1 MSLLYTILLF
11 TQLLLLPTNAFDGS
25 ANTNIAVYWGQNSAG
40 TQESLATYCQSS
52 DADIFLLSFLNQ
64 FPTLGL
70 NFANACSDTFSDGLL
85 HCTQIAEDIETCQ
98 SLGKKVLLSLGGAS
112 GSYLF
117 SDDYQAET
125 FAQTLWDTFG
135 DGTGASE
142 RPFGSAVVDGFD
154 FDIENNNNV
163 GYSALAARLRTLF
176 AEGTKQYYLSAAP
189 QCPYPDA
196 SVGDLLENAD
206 IDFAFIQFYNNYC
219 GVSGQFNWDTWLN
232 YAQTISPNRDI
243 KLFLGLPG
251 SASAAGSGYISDT
264 SILEST
270 IAEITSSS
278 SFGGIALWDAS
289 QAFSNQLN
297 GEPYIQVLKDLLTD
311 ARSATPSSVTT
322 SEAPATLSSTT
333 STFQKKT
340 SQSMATTQS
349 RSKVTLSPTTG
360 GDRISTT
367 KTRNTST
374 STTKAKTSRSTTTSN
389 SFSSAVTT
397 TSLSPQTT
405 SATVIKPQKTTTSTL
420 SPTTT
425 SSAAV
430 TPQTTTTST
439 LSPTTTSSA
448 AVTPQTTT
456 TSTLSPTTTS
466 SAAVTPQT
474 TTTSTLSPTTTSSTA
489 VTPQTTTT
497 NTLSP
502 TTTSTNSDN
511 AARTMAKD
519 LNAQYSAGQL
529 NGKSTCSEGEI
540 ACSADGK
547 FAICDHSTWIYMECA
562 SGTTCYAY
570 DSGDSV
576 YTQCNFSYLES
587 NYI

>member
-1 MSLLYTILLF
+1 MSLLYIILLF
-11 TQLLLLPTNAFDGS
+11 TQFLLPPTDAFDSS

-40 TQESLATYCQSS
+40 TQESLATYCESS

-117 SDDYQAET
+117 SDDSQAET

-135 DGTGASE
+135 EGTGASE
-142 RPFGSAVVDGFD
+142 RPFDSAVVDGFD
-154 FDIENNNNV
+154 FDIENNNEV
-163 GYSALAARLRTLF
+163 GYSALATKLRTLF

-219 GVSGQFNWDTWLN
+219 SVSGQFNWDTWLT
-232 YAQTISPNRDI
+232 YAQTVSPNKNI

-264 SILEST
+264 SLLEST
-270 IAEITSSS
+270 IADIASSS

-289 QAFSNQLN
+289 QAFSNELN
-297 GEPYIQVLKDLLTD
+297 GEPYVEILKNLLT
-311 ARSATPSSVTT
+311 SASQTATTTVASSKTSAASTSSASTSQKKTT
-322 SEAPATLSSTT
+322 QSTT
-333 STFQKKT
+333 ST
-340 SQSMATTQS
+340 QSK
-349 RSKVTLSPTTG
+349 SKVTLSPTASSAIKTS
-360 GDRISTT
+360 ITQTT
-367 KTRNTST
+367 KTLTSSTKTKSSLGTTTTESTLNSVAIT
-374 STTKAKTSRSTTTSN
+374 SMKTTLSSQITSATLVTPQTTTTSIV
-389 SFSSAVTT
+389 SSASLQTAI
-397 TSLSPQTT
+397 TSTLSPATKSSSVVSLQT
-405 SATVIKPQKTTTSTL
+405 ATTSTL

-425 SSAAV
+425 S
-430 TPQTTTTST
+430 
-439 LSPTTTSSA
+439 TSSG
-448 AVTPQTTT
+448 
-456 TSTLSPTTTS
+456 STS
-466 SAAVTPQT
+466 SD
-474 TTTSTLSPTTTSSTA
+474 STA
-489 VTPQTTTT
+489 R
-497 NTLSP
+497 TL
-502 TTTSTNSDN
+502 
-511 AARTMAKD
+511 AKE
-519 LNAQYSAGQL
+519 LNAQYAAGKL
-529 NGKSTCSEGEI
+529 NGKSTCTEGEI

-547 FAICDHSTWIYMECA
+547 FAVCDHSAWVYMECA

-570 DSGDSV
+570 DFGDSV

-587 NYI
+587 NYF

>member
-1 MSLLYTILLF
+1 MSLLYIILLF
-11 TQLLLLPTNAFDGS
+11 TQFLLLPTDAFDSS

-40 TQESLATYCQSS
+40 TQESLATYCESS

-117 SDDYQAET
+117 SDDSQAET

-135 DGTGASE
+135 EGTGASE
-142 RPFGSAVVDGFD
+142 RPFDSAVVDGFD
-154 FDIENNNNV
+154 FDIENNNEV
-163 GYSALAARLRTLF
+163 GYSALATKLRTLF

-219 GVSGQFNWDTWLN
+219 SVSGQFNWDTWLT
-232 YAQTISPNRDI
+232 YAQTVSPNKNI

-264 SILEST
+264 SLLEST
-270 IAEITSSS
+270 IADIASSS

-289 QAFSNQLN
+289 QAFSNELN
-297 GEPYIQVLKDLLTD
+297 GEPYVEILKNLLT
-311 ARSATPSSVTT
+311 SASQTATTTVASSKTSAASTSSASTSQKKTT
-322 SEAPATLSSTT
+322 QSTT
-333 STFQKKT
+333 ST
-340 SQSMATTQS
+340 QSK
-349 RSKVTLSPTTG
+349 SKVTLSPTASSAIKTS
-360 GDRISTT
+360 ITQTT
-367 KTRNTST
+367 KTLTS
-374 STTKAKTSRSTTTSN
+374 STKTKSSLGTTTTESTLN
-389 SFSSAVTT
+389 SVAITSMKTTLSS
-397 TSLSPQTT
+397 QIT
-405 SATVIKPQKTTTSTL
+405 SAAL
-420 SPTTT
+420 
-425 SSAAV
+425 V
-430 TPQTTTTST
+430 TPQTTTTSIV
-439 LSPTTTSSA
+439 SSA
-448 AVTPQTTT
+448 SLQTAI
-456 TSTLSPTTTS
+456 TSTLSPATKSSSVVSLQTATTS
-466 SAAVTPQT
+466 K
-474 TTTSTLSPTTTSSTA
+474 
-489 VTPQTTTT
+489 
-497 NTLSP
+497 LSP
-502 TTTSTNSDN
+502 TTTSTSSGSTSSDST
-511 AARTMAKD
+511 ARTLAKE
-519 LNAQYSAGQL
+519 LNAQYAAGKL
-529 NGKSTCSEGEI
+529 NGKSTCTEGEI

-547 FAICDHSTWIYMECA
+547 FAVCDHSAWVYMECA

-587 NYI
+587 NYF

>member
-1 MSLLYTILLF
+1 MSLLYIILLF
-11 TQLLLLPTNAFDGS
+11 TQFLLLPTDAFDSS

-40 TQESLATYCQSS
+40 TQESLATYCESS

-117 SDDYQAET
+117 SDDSQAET

-135 DGTGASE
+135 EGTGASE
-142 RPFGSAVVDGFD
+142 RPFDSAVVDGFD
-154 FDIENNNNV
+154 FDIENNNEV
-163 GYSALAARLRTLF
+163 GYSALATKLRTLF

-219 GVSGQFNWDTWLN
+219 SVSGQFNWDTWLT
-232 YAQTISPNRDI
+232 YAQTVSPNKNI

-264 SILEST
+264 SLLEST
-270 IAEITSSS
+270 IADIASSS

-289 QAFSNQLN
+289 QAFSNELN
-297 GEPYIQVLKDLLTD
+297 GEPYVEILKNLLT
-311 ARSATPSSVTT
+311 SASQTATTTVATSKTSAASTSSASTSSASTSSASTSQKKTT
-322 SEAPATLSSTT
+322 QSTT
-333 STFQKKT
+333 ST
-340 SQSMATTQS
+340 QSK
-349 RSKVTLSPTTG
+349 SKVTLPPTASSAIKTS
-360 GDRISTT
+360 ITQTT
-367 KTRNTST
+367 KTLTSSTKTKSSLGTTTTESTLNSVAIT
-374 STTKAKTSRSTTTSN
+374 SMKTTLSSQITSAALVTPQTTTTSIV
-389 SFSSAVTT
+389 SSAPIQTAI
-397 TSLSPQTT
+397 TSTLSPATKSSSVVSLQT
-405 SATVIKPQKTTTSTL
+405 ATTSTL

-425 SSAAV
+425 S
-430 TPQTTTTST
+430 
-439 LSPTTTSSA
+439 TSSG
-448 AVTPQTTT
+448 
-456 TSTLSPTTTS
+456 STS
-466 SAAVTPQT
+466 SD
-474 TTTSTLSPTTTSSTA
+474 STA
-489 VTPQTTTT
+489 R
-497 NTLSP
+497 TL
-502 TTTSTNSDN
+502 
-511 AARTMAKD
+511 AKE
-519 LNAQYSAGQL
+519 LNAQYAAGKL
-529 NGKSTCSEGEI
+529 NGKSTCTEGEI

-547 FAICDHSTWIYMECA
+547 FAVCDHSAWVYMECA

-587 NYI
+587 NYF

>member
-1 MSLLYTILLF
+1 MSLLYIILLF
-11 TQLLLLPTNAFDGS
+11 TQFLLPPTDAFDSS

-40 TQESLATYCQSS
+40 TQESLATYCESS

-117 SDDYQAET
+117 SDDSQAET

-135 DGTGASE
+135 EGTGASE
-142 RPFGSAVVDGFD
+142 RPFDSAVVDGFD
-154 FDIENNNNV
+154 FDIENNNEV
-163 GYSALAARLRTLF
+163 GYSALATKLRTLF

-219 GVSGQFNWDTWLN
+219 SVSGQFNWDTWLT
-232 YAQTISPNRDI
+232 YAQTVSPNKNI

-264 SILEST
+264 SLLEST
-270 IAEITSSS
+270 IADIASSS

-289 QAFSNQLN
+289 QAFSNELN
-297 GEPYIQVLKDLLTD
+297 GEPYVEILKNLLT
-311 ARSATPSSVTT
+311 SANQTATTTVASSKTSAASTSSASTSQKKTT
-322 SEAPATLSSTT
+322 QSTT
-333 STFQKKT
+333 ST
-340 SQSMATTQS
+340 QSK
-349 RSKVTLSPTTG
+349 SKVTLSPTASSAIKTS
-360 GDRISTT
+360 ITQTT
-367 KTRNTST
+367 KTLTS
-374 STTKAKTSRSTTTSN
+374 STKTKSSLGTTTTESTLN
-389 SFSSAVTT
+389 SVAITSMKTTLSS
-397 TSLSPQTT
+397 QIT
-405 SATVIKPQKTTTSTL
+405 SAAL
-420 SPTTT
+420 
-425 SSAAV
+425 V
-430 TPQTTTTST
+430 TPQTTTTSIV
-439 LSPTTTSSA
+439 SSA
-448 AVTPQTTT
+448 SLQTAI
-456 TSTLSPTTTS
+456 TSTLSPATKSSSVVSLQTATTS
-466 SAAVTPQT
+466 K
-474 TTTSTLSPTTTSSTA
+474 
-489 VTPQTTTT
+489 
-497 NTLSP
+497 LSP
-502 TTTSTNSDN
+502 TTTSTSSGSTSSDST
-511 AARTMAKD
+511 ARTLAKE
-519 LNAQYSAGQL
+519 LNAQYAAGKL
-529 NGKSTCSEGEI
+529 NGKSTCTEGEI

-547 FAICDHSTWIYMECA
+547 FAVCDHSAWVYMECA

-587 NYI
+587 NYF

>member
-1 MSLLYTILLF
+1 MSLLYIILLF
-11 TQLLLLPTNAFDGS
+11 TQFLLLPTDAFDSS

-40 TQESLATYCQSS
+40 TQESLATYCESS

-117 SDDYQAET
+117 SDDSQAET

-135 DGTGASE
+135 EGTGASE
-142 RPFGSAVVDGFD
+142 RPFDSAVVDGFD
-154 FDIENNNNV
+154 FDIENNNEV
-163 GYSALAARLRTLF
+163 GYSALATKLRTLF

-219 GVSGQFNWDTWLN
+219 SVSGQFNWDTWLT
-232 YAQTISPNRDI
+232 YAQTVSPNKNI

-264 SILEST
+264 FLLEST
-270 IAEITSSS
+270 IADIASSS

-289 QAFSNQLN
+289 QAFSNELN
-297 GEPYIQVLKDLLTD
+297 GEPYVEILKNLLT
-311 ARSATPSSVTT
+311 SASQTATTTVATSKTSAASTSSASTSQKKTT
-322 SEAPATLSSTT
+322 QSTT
-333 STFQKKT
+333 ST
-340 SQSMATTQS
+340 QSK
-349 RSKVTLSPTTG
+349 SKVTLSPTASSAIKTS
-360 GDRISTT
+360 ITQTT
-367 KTRNTST
+367 KTLTS
-374 STTKAKTSRSTTTSN
+374 STKTKSSLGTTTTESTLN
-389 SFSSAVTT
+389 SVAITSMKTTLSS
-397 TSLSPQTT
+397 QIT
-405 SATVIKPQKTTTSTL
+405 SATL
-420 SPTTT
+420 
-425 SSAAV
+425 V
-430 TPQTTTTST
+430 TPQTTTTSIV
-439 LSPTTTSSA
+439 SSA
-448 AVTPQTTT
+448 PIQTAI
-456 TSTLSPTTTS
+456 TSTLSPATKS
-466 SAAVTPQT
+466 SSVVSLQT
-474 TTTSTLSPTTTSSTA
+474 ATTSTLF
-489 VTPQTTTT
+489 
-497 NTLSP
+497 P
-502 TTTSTNSDN
+502 TTTSTSSGSTSSGSTSSDST
-511 AARTMAKD
+511 ARTLAKE
-519 LNAQYSAGQL
+519 LNAQYAAGKL
-529 NGKSTCSEGEI
+529 NGKSTCTEGEI

-547 FAICDHSTWIYMECA
+547 FAVCDHSAWVYMECA

-587 NYI
+587 NYF

>member
-1 MSLLYTILLF
+1 MSLLYIILLF
-11 TQLLLLPTNAFDGS
+11 TQFLLPPTDAFDSS

-40 TQESLATYCQSS
+40 TQESLATYCESS

-117 SDDYQAET
+117 SDDSQAET

-135 DGTGASE
+135 EGTGASE
-142 RPFGSAVVDGFD
+142 RPFDSAVVDGFD
-154 FDIENNNNV
+154 FDIENNNEV
-163 GYSALAARLRTLF
+163 GYSALATKLRTLF

-219 GVSGQFNWDTWLN
+219 SVCGQFNWDTWLT
-232 YAQTISPNRDI
+232 YAQTVSPNKNI

-264 SILEST
+264 SLLEST
-270 IAEITSSS
+270 IADIASSS

-289 QAFSNQLN
+289 QAFSNELN
-297 GEPYIQVLKDLLTD
+297 GEPYVEILKNLLT
-311 ARSATPSSVTT
+311 SASQTATTTVATSKTSAASTSSASTSQKKTT
-322 SEAPATLSSTT
+322 QSTT
-333 STFQKKT
+333 ST
-340 SQSMATTQS
+340 QSK
-349 RSKVTLSPTTG
+349 SKVTLPPTASSAIKTS
-360 GDRISTT
+360 ITQTT
-367 KTRNTST
+367 KTLTSSTKTKSSLGTTTTESTLNSVAIT
-374 STTKAKTSRSTTTSN
+374 SMKTTLSSQITSAALVTPQTTTTSIV
-389 SFSSAVTT
+389 SSAPIQTAI
-397 TSLSPQTT
+397 TSTLSPATKSSSVVSLQT
-405 SATVIKPQKTTTSTL
+405 ATTSTL

-425 SSAAV
+425 S
-430 TPQTTTTST
+430 
-439 LSPTTTSSA
+439 TSSG
-448 AVTPQTTT
+448 
-456 TSTLSPTTTS
+456 STS
-466 SAAVTPQT
+466 SD
-474 TTTSTLSPTTTSSTA
+474 STA
-489 VTPQTTTT
+489 R
-497 NTLSP
+497 TL
-502 TTTSTNSDN
+502 
-511 AARTMAKD
+511 AKE
-519 LNAQYSAGQL
+519 LNAQYAAGKL
-529 NGKSTCSEGEI
+529 NGKSTCTEGEI

-547 FAICDHSTWIYMECA
+547 FAVCDHSAWVYMECA

-587 NYI
+587 NYF

>member
-1 MSLLYTILLF
+1 MSLLYAILLF
-11 TQLLLLPTNAFDGS
+11 TQFFLLPTDAFDSS

-52 DADIFLLSFLNQ
+52 NADIFLLSFLNQ

-117 SDDYQAET
+117 SDDSQAET

-135 DGTGASE
+135 EGTGASE
-142 RPFGSAVVDGFD
+142 RPFDSAVVDGFD
-154 FDIENNNNV
+154 FDIENNNEV
-163 GYSALAARLRTLF
+163 GYSALAAKLRTLF

-219 GVSGQFNWDTWLN
+219 SVSGQFNWDTWLT
-232 YAQTISPNRDI
+232 YAQTVSPNKNI

-264 SILEST
+264 SLLEST
-270 IAEITSSS
+270 IADITSSS

-297 GEPYIQVLKDLLTD
+297 GEPYVEILKNLLTS
-311 ARSATPSSVTT
+311 ANQATTTSVATSKTSATLT
-322 SEAPATLSSTT
+322 SSTFT
-333 STFQKKT
+333 SQKKT
-340 SQSMATTQS
+340 TQSTKTTQS
-349 RSKVTLSPTTG
+349 KSKVTLSPTTG
-360 GDRISTT
+360 SAD
-367 KTRNTST
+367 KT
-374 STTKAKTSRSTTTSN
+374 STTQTEKASSSSTKAKSSPATTTTKSTSN
-389 SFSSAVTT
+389 PVAITSMKTT
-397 TSLSPQTT
+397 LSPQIT
-405 SATVIKPQKTTTSTL
+405 SATSVTPQTTIISTVSPAAPQTSTTSTL
-420 SPTTT
+420 SPTTKSPT
-425 SSAAV
+425 TVSL
-430 TPQTTTTST
+430 QTTSTST
-439 LSPTTTSSA
+439 LSPTTASTSSD
-448 AVTPQTTT
+448 
-456 TSTLSPTTTS
+456 S
-466 SAAVTPQT
+466 
-474 TTTSTLSPTTTSSTA
+474 
-489 VTPQTTTT
+489 
-497 NTLSP
+497 
-502 TTTSTNSDN
+502 
-511 AARTMAKD
+511 AARTLAKE
-519 LNAQYSAGQL
+519 LNAQYAAGQL

-540 ACSADGK
+540 ACSSDGK
-547 FAICDHSTWIYMECA
+547 FAICDHNAWVYMECA

-587 NYI
+587 NYF

>member
-1 MSLLYTILLF
+1 MSLLYIILLF
-11 TQLLLLPTNAFDGS
+11 TQFLLPPTDAFDSS

-40 TQESLATYCQSS
+40 TQESLATYCESS

-117 SDDYQAET
+117 SDDSQAET

-135 DGTGASE
+135 EGTGASE
-142 RPFGSAVVDGFD
+142 RPFDSAVVDGFD
-154 FDIENNNNV
+154 FDIENNNEV
-163 GYSALAARLRTLF
+163 GYSALATKLRTLF

-219 GVSGQFNWDTWLN
+219 SVSGQFNWDTWLT
-232 YAQTISPNRDI
+232 YAQTVSPNKNI

-264 SILEST
+264 SLLEST
-270 IAEITSSS
+270 IADIASSS

-289 QAFSNQLN
+289 QAFSNELN
-297 GEPYIQVLKDLLTD
+297 GEPYVEILKNLLT
-311 ARSATPSSVTT
+311 SASQTATTTVATSKTSAASTSSASTSQKKTT
-322 SEAPATLSSTT
+322 QSTT
-333 STFQKKT
+333 ST
-340 SQSMATTQS
+340 QSK
-349 RSKVTLSPTTG
+349 SKVTLSPTASSAIKTS
-360 GDRISTT
+360 ITQTT
-367 KTRNTST
+367 KTLTSSTKTKSSLGTTTTESTLNSVAIT
-374 STTKAKTSRSTTTSN
+374 SMKTTLSSQITSATLVTPQTTTTSIV
-389 SFSSAVTT
+389 SSAPIQTAI
-397 TSLSPQTT
+397 TSTLSPATKSSSVVSLQT
-405 SATVIKPQKTTTSTL
+405 ATTSTL

-425 SSAAV
+425 S
-430 TPQTTTTST
+430 
-439 LSPTTTSSA
+439 TSSG
-448 AVTPQTTT
+448 
-456 TSTLSPTTTS
+456 STS
-466 SAAVTPQT
+466 SD
-474 TTTSTLSPTTTSSTA
+474 STA
-489 VTPQTTTT
+489 R
-497 NTLSP
+497 TL
-502 TTTSTNSDN
+502 
-511 AARTMAKD
+511 AKE
-519 LNAQYSAGQL
+519 LNAQYAAGKL
-529 NGKSTCSEGEI
+529 NGKSTCTEGEI

-547 FAICDHSTWIYMECA
+547 FAVCDHSAWVYMECA

-570 DSGDSV
+570 DFGDSV

-587 NYI
+587 NYF

>member
-1 MSLLYTILLF
+1 MSLLYIILLF
-11 TQLLLLPTNAFDGS
+11 TQFLLLPTDAFDSS

-40 TQESLATYCQSS
+40 TQESLATYCESS

-117 SDDYQAET
+117 SDDSQAET

-135 DGTGASE
+135 EGTGASE
-142 RPFGSAVVDGFD
+142 RPFDSAVVDGFD
-154 FDIENNNNV
+154 FDIENNNEV
-163 GYSALAARLRTLF
+163 GYSALATKLRTLF

-219 GVSGQFNWDTWLN
+219 SVSGQFNWDTWLT
-232 YAQTISPNRDI
+232 YAQTVSPNKNI

-264 SILEST
+264 SLLEST
-270 IAEITSSS
+270 IADIASSS

-289 QAFSNQLN
+289 QAFSNELN
-297 GEPYIQVLKDLLTD
+297 GEPYVEILKNLLT
-311 ARSATPSSVTT
+311 SASQTATTTVATSKTSAASTSSASTSSASTSSASTSQKKTT
-322 SEAPATLSSTT
+322 QSTT
-333 STFQKKT
+333 ST
-340 SQSMATTQS
+340 QSK
-349 RSKVTLSPTTG
+349 SKVTLPPTASSAIKTS
-360 GDRISTT
+360 ITQTT
-367 KTRNTST
+367 KTLTSSTKTKSSLGTTTTESTLNSVAIT
-374 STTKAKTSRSTTTSN
+374 SMKTTLSSQITSAALVTPQTTTTSIV
-389 SFSSAVTT
+389 SSAPIQTAI
-397 TSLSPQTT
+397 TSTLSPATKSSSVVSLQT
-405 SATVIKPQKTTTSTL
+405 ATTSTL

-425 SSAAV
+425 S
-430 TPQTTTTST
+430 
-439 LSPTTTSSA
+439 TSSG
-448 AVTPQTTT
+448 
-456 TSTLSPTTTS
+456 STS
-466 SAAVTPQT
+466 SD
-474 TTTSTLSPTTTSSTA
+474 STA
-489 VTPQTTTT
+489 R
-497 NTLSP
+497 TL
-502 TTTSTNSDN
+502 
-511 AARTMAKD
+511 AKE
-519 LNAQYSAGQL
+519 LNAQYAAGKL
-529 NGKSTCSEGEI
+529 NGKSTCTEGEI

-547 FAICDHSTWIYMECA
+547 FAVCNHSAWVYMECA

-587 NYI
+587 NYF

>member
-1 MSLLYTILLF
+1 MSLLYIILLF
-11 TQLLLLPTNAFDGS
+11 TQFLLPPTDAFDSS

-40 TQESLATYCQSS
+40 TQESLATYCESS

-117 SDDYQAET
+117 SDDSQAET

-135 DGTGASE
+135 EGTGASE
-142 RPFGSAVVDGFD
+142 RPFDSAVVDGFD
-154 FDIENNNNV
+154 FDIENNNEV
-163 GYSALAARLRTLF
+163 GYSALATKLRTLF

-219 GVSGQFNWDTWLN
+219 SVSGQFNWDTWLT
-232 YAQTISPNRDI
+232 YAQTVSPNKNI

-264 SILEST
+264 SLLEST
-270 IAEITSSS
+270 IADIASSS

-289 QAFSNQLN
+289 QAFSNELN
-297 GEPYIQVLKDLLTD
+297 GEPYVEILKNLLT
-311 ARSATPSSVTT
+311 SASQTATTTVAGSKTSAASTSSASTSQKKTT
-322 SEAPATLSSTT
+322 QSTT
-333 STFQKKT
+333 ST
-340 SQSMATTQS
+340 QSK
-349 RSKVTLSPTTG
+349 SKVTLSPTASSAIKTS
-360 GDRISTT
+360 ITQTT
-367 KTRNTST
+367 KTLTSSTKTKSSLGTTTTESTLNSVAIT
-374 STTKAKTSRSTTTSN
+374 SMKTTLSSQITSAALVTPQTTTTSIV
-389 SFSSAVTT
+389 SSASLQTAI
-397 TSLSPQTT
+397 TSTLSPATKSSSVVSLQT
-405 SATVIKPQKTTTSTL
+405 ATTSTL

-425 SSAAV
+425 S
-430 TPQTTTTST
+430 
-439 LSPTTTSSA
+439 TSSG
-448 AVTPQTTT
+448 
-456 TSTLSPTTTS
+456 STS
-466 SAAVTPQT
+466 SD
-474 TTTSTLSPTTTSSTA
+474 STA
-489 VTPQTTTT
+489 R
-497 NTLSP
+497 TL
-502 TTTSTNSDN
+502 
-511 AARTMAKD
+511 AKE
-519 LNAQYSAGQL
+519 LNAQYAAGKL
-529 NGKSTCSEGEI
+529 NGKSTCTEGEI

-547 FAICDHSTWIYMECA
+547 FAVCDHSAWVYMECA

-587 NYI
+587 NYF

>member
-1 MSLLYTILLF
+1 MSLLYIILLF
-11 TQLLLLPTNAFDGS
+11 TQFLLPPTDAFDSS

-40 TQESLATYCQSS
+40 TQESLATYCESS

-117 SDDYQAET
+117 SDDSQAET

-135 DGTGASE
+135 EGTGASE
-142 RPFGSAVVDGFD
+142 RPFDSAVVDGFD
-154 FDIENNNNV
+154 FDIENNNEV
-163 GYSALAARLRTLF
+163 GYSALATKLRTLF

-219 GVSGQFNWDTWLN
+219 SVSGQFNWDTWLT
-232 YAQTISPNRDI
+232 YAQTVSPNKNI

-264 SILEST
+264 SLLEST
-270 IAEITSSS
+270 IADIASSS

-289 QAFSNQLN
+289 QAFSNELN
-297 GEPYIQVLKDLLTD
+297 GEPYVEILKNLLT
-311 ARSATPSSVTT
+311 SASQTATTTVASSKTSAASTSSASTSQKKTT
-322 SEAPATLSSTT
+322 QFTT
-333 STFQKKT
+333 ST
-340 SQSMATTQS
+340 QSK
-349 RSKVTLSPTTG
+349 SKVTLSPTASSAIKTS
-360 GDRISTT
+360 ITQTT
-367 KTRNTST
+367 KTLTS
-374 STTKAKTSRSTTTSN
+374 STKTKSSLGTTTTESTLN
-389 SFSSAVTT
+389 SVAITSMKTTLSS
-397 TSLSPQTT
+397 QIT
-405 SATVIKPQKTTTSTL
+405 SAAL
-420 SPTTT
+420 
-425 SSAAV
+425 V
-430 TPQTTTTST
+430 TPQTTTTSIV
-439 LSPTTTSSA
+439 SSA
-448 AVTPQTTT
+448 SLQTAI
-456 TSTLSPTTTS
+456 TSTLSPATKSSSVVSLQTATTS
-466 SAAVTPQT
+466 K
-474 TTTSTLSPTTTSSTA
+474 
-489 VTPQTTTT
+489 
-497 NTLSP
+497 LSP
-502 TTTSTNSDN
+502 TTTSTSSGSTSSDST
-511 AARTMAKD
+511 ARTLAKE
-519 LNAQYSAGQL
+519 LNAQYAAGKL
-529 NGKSTCSEGEI
+529 NGKSTCTEGEI

-547 FAICDHSTWIYMECA
+547 FAVCDHSAWVYMECA

-587 NYI
+587 NYF

>member
-1 MSLLYTILLF
+1 MSLLYIILLF
-11 TQLLLLPTNAFDGS
+11 TQFLLLPTDAFDSS

-40 TQESLATYCQSS
+40 TQESLATYCESS

-117 SDDYQAET
+117 SDDSQAET

-135 DGTGASE
+135 EGTGASE
-142 RPFGSAVVDGFD
+142 RPFDSAVVDGFD
-154 FDIENNNNV
+154 FDIENNNEV
-163 GYSALAARLRTLF
+163 GYSALATKLRTFF

-219 GVSGQFNWDTWLN
+219 SVSGQFNWDTWLT
-232 YAQTISPNRDI
+232 YAQTVSPNKNI

-264 SILEST
+264 SLLEST
-270 IAEITSSS
+270 IADIASSS

-289 QAFSNQLN
+289 QAFSNELN
-297 GEPYIQVLKDLLTD
+297 GEPYVEILKNLLT
-311 ARSATPSSVTT
+311 SASQTATTTVATSKTSAASTSSASTSSASTSSASTSQKKTT
-322 SEAPATLSSTT
+322 QSTT
-333 STFQKKT
+333 ST
-340 SQSMATTQS
+340 QSK
-349 RSKVTLSPTTG
+349 SKVTLSPTASSAIKTS
-360 GDRISTT
+360 ITQTT
-367 KTRNTST
+367 KTLTSSTKTKSSLGTTTTESTLNSVAIT
-374 STTKAKTSRSTTTSN
+374 SMKTTLSSQITSAALVTPQTTTTSIV
-389 SFSSAVTT
+389 SSAPIQTAI
-397 TSLSPQTT
+397 TSTLSPATKSSSVVSLQT
-405 SATVIKPQKTTTSTL
+405 ATTSTL

-425 SSAAV
+425 S
-430 TPQTTTTST
+430 
-439 LSPTTTSSA
+439 TSSG
-448 AVTPQTTT
+448 
-456 TSTLSPTTTS
+456 STS
-466 SAAVTPQT
+466 SD
-474 TTTSTLSPTTTSSTA
+474 STA
-489 VTPQTTTT
+489 R
-497 NTLSP
+497 TL
-502 TTTSTNSDN
+502 
-511 AARTMAKD
+511 AKE
-519 LNAQYSAGQL
+519 LNAQYAAGKL
-529 NGKSTCSEGEI
+529 NGKSTCTEGEI

-547 FAICDHSTWIYMECA
+547 FAVCDHSAWVYMECA

-587 NYI
+587 NYF

>member
-1 MSLLYTILLF
+1 MSLLYIILLF
-11 TQLLLLPTNAFDGS
+11 TQFLLLPTDAFDSS

-40 TQESLATYCQSS
+40 TQESLATYCESS

-117 SDDYQAET
+117 SDDSQAET

-135 DGTGASE
+135 EGTGASE
-142 RPFGSAVVDGFD
+142 RPFDSAVVDGFD
-154 FDIENNNNV
+154 FDIENNNEV
-163 GYSALAARLRTLF
+163 GYSALATKLRTLF

-219 GVSGQFNWDTWLN
+219 SVSGQFNWDTWLT
-232 YAQTISPNRDI
+232 YAQTVSPNKNI

-264 SILEST
+264 SLLEST
-270 IAEITSSS
+270 IADIASSS

-289 QAFSNQLN
+289 QAFSNELN
-297 GEPYIQVLKDLLTD
+297 GEPYVEILKNLLT
-311 ARSATPSSVTT
+311 SASQTATTTVATSKTSAASTSSASTSSASTSSASTSQKKTT
-322 SEAPATLSSTT
+322 QSTT
-333 STFQKKT
+333 ST
-340 SQSMATTQS
+340 QSK
-349 RSKVTLSPTTG
+349 SKVTLSPTASSAIKTS
-360 GDRISTT
+360 ITQTT
-367 KTRNTST
+367 KTLTSSTKTKSSLGTTTTESTLNSVAIT
-374 STTKAKTSRSTTTSN
+374 SMKTTLSSQITSAALVTPQTTTTSIV
-389 SFSSAVTT
+389 SSAPIQTAI
-397 TSLSPQTT
+397 TSTLSPATKSSSVVSLQT
-405 SATVIKPQKTTTSTL
+405 ATTSTL

-425 SSAAV
+425 S
-430 TPQTTTTST
+430 
-439 LSPTTTSSA
+439 TSSG
-448 AVTPQTTT
+448 
-456 TSTLSPTTTS
+456 STS
-466 SAAVTPQT
+466 SD
-474 TTTSTLSPTTTSSTA
+474 STA
-489 VTPQTTTT
+489 R
-497 NTLSP
+497 TL
-502 TTTSTNSDN
+502 
-511 AARTMAKD
+511 AKE
-519 LNAQYSAGQL
+519 LNAQYAAGKL
-529 NGKSTCSEGEI
+529 NGKSTCTEGEI

-547 FAICDHSTWIYMECA
+547 FAVCDHSAWVYMECA

-587 NYI
+587 NYF

>member
-1 MSLLYTILLF
+1 MSLLYIILLF
-11 TQLLLLPTNAFDGS
+11 TQFLLLPTDAFDRS

-40 TQESLATYCQSS
+40 TQESLATYCESS

-117 SDDYQAET
+117 SDDSQAET

-135 DGTGASE
+135 EGTGASE
-142 RPFGSAVVDGFD
+142 RPFDSAVVDGFD
-154 FDIENNNNV
+154 FDIENNNEV
-163 GYSALAARLRTLF
+163 GYSALATKLRTLF

-219 GVSGQFNWDTWLN
+219 SVSGQFNWDTWLT
-232 YAQTISPNRDI
+232 YAQTVSPNKNI

-264 SILEST
+264 SLLEST
-270 IAEITSSS
+270 IADIASSS

-289 QAFSNQLN
+289 QAFSNELN
-297 GEPYIQVLKDLLTD
+297 GEPYVEILKNLLT
-311 ARSATPSSVTT
+311 SASQTATTTVATSKTSAASTSSASTSSASTSQKKTT
-322 SEAPATLSSTT
+322 QSTT
-333 STFQKKT
+333 ST
-340 SQSMATTQS
+340 QSK
-349 RSKVTLSPTTG
+349 SKVTLSPTASSAIKTS
-360 GDRISTT
+360 ITQTT
-367 KTRNTST
+367 KTLTSSTKTKSSLGTTTTESTLNSVAIT
-374 STTKAKTSRSTTTSN
+374 SMKTTLSSQITSAALVTPQTTTTSIV
-389 SFSSAVTT
+389 SSAPIQTAI
-397 TSLSPQTT
+397 TSTLSPATKSSSVVSLQT
-405 SATVIKPQKTTTSTL
+405 ATTSTL

-425 SSAAV
+425 S
-430 TPQTTTTST
+430 
-439 LSPTTTSSA
+439 TSSG
-448 AVTPQTTT
+448 
-456 TSTLSPTTTS
+456 STS
-466 SAAVTPQT
+466 SG
-474 TTTSTLSPTTTSSTA
+474 STSSD
-489 VTPQTTTT
+489 
-497 NTLSP
+497 
-502 TTTSTNSDN
+502 ST
-511 AARTMAKD
+511 ARTLAKE
-519 LNAQYSAGQL
+519 LNAQYAAGKL
-529 NGKSTCSEGEI
+529 NGKSTCTEGEI

-547 FAICDHSTWIYMECA
+547 FAVCDHSAWVYMECA

-587 NYI
+587 NYF

>member
-1 MSLLYTILLF
+1 MSLLYIILLF
-11 TQLLLLPTNAFDGS
+11 TQFLLPPTDAFDSS

-40 TQESLATYCQSS
+40 TQESLATYCESS

-117 SDDYQAET
+117 SDDSQAET

-135 DGTGASE
+135 EGTGASE
-142 RPFGSAVVDGFD
+142 RPFDSAVVDGFD
-154 FDIENNNNV
+154 FDIENNNEV
-163 GYSALAARLRTLF
+163 GYSALATKLRTLF

-219 GVSGQFNWDTWLN
+219 SVSGQFNWDTWLT
-232 YAQTISPNRDI
+232 YAQTVSPNKNI

-264 SILEST
+264 SLLEST
-270 IAEITSSS
+270 IADIASSS

-289 QAFSNQLN
+289 QAFSNELN
-297 GEPYIQVLKDLLTD
+297 GEPYVEILKNLLT
-311 ARSATPSSVTT
+311 SASQTATTTVASSKTSAASTSSASTSQKKTT
-322 SEAPATLSSTT
+322 QSTT
-333 STFQKKT
+333 ST
-340 SQSMATTQS
+340 QSK
-349 RSKVTLSPTTG
+349 SKVTLSPTASSAIKTS
-360 GDRISTT
+360 ITQTT
-367 KTRNTST
+367 KTLTSSTKTKSSLGTTTTESTLNSVAIT
-374 STTKAKTSRSTTTSN
+374 SMKTTLSSQITSAALVTPQTTTTSIV
-389 SFSSAVTT
+389 SSAPIQTAI
-397 TSLSPQTT
+397 TSTLSPATKSSSVVSLQT
-405 SATVIKPQKTTTSTL
+405 ATTSTL

-425 SSAAV
+425 S
-430 TPQTTTTST
+430 
-439 LSPTTTSSA
+439 TSSG
-448 AVTPQTTT
+448 
-456 TSTLSPTTTS
+456 STS
-466 SAAVTPQT
+466 SD
-474 TTTSTLSPTTTSSTA
+474 STA
-489 VTPQTTTT
+489 R
-497 NTLSP
+497 TL
-502 TTTSTNSDN
+502 
-511 AARTMAKD
+511 AKE
-519 LNAQYSAGQL
+519 LNAQYAAGKL
-529 NGKSTCSEGEI
+529 NGKSTCTEGEI

-547 FAICDHSTWIYMECA
+547 FAVCDHSAWVYMECA

-587 NYI
+587 NYF

>member
-1 MSLLYTILLF
+1 MSLLYIILLF
-11 TQLLLLPTNAFDGS
+11 TQFLLPPTDALDSS

-40 TQESLATYCQSS
+40 TQESLATYCESS

-117 SDDYQAET
+117 SDDSQAET

-135 DGTGASE
+135 EGTGASE
-142 RPFGSAVVDGFD
+142 RPFDSAVVDGFD
-154 FDIENNNNV
+154 FDIENNNEV
-163 GYSALAARLRTLF
+163 GYSALATKLRTLF

-219 GVSGQFNWDTWLN
+219 SVSGQFNWDTWLT
-232 YAQTISPNRDI
+232 YAQTVSPNKNI

-264 SILEST
+264 SLLEST
-270 IAEITSSS
+270 IADIASSS

-289 QAFSNQLN
+289 QAFSNELN
-297 GEPYIQVLKDLLTD
+297 GEPYVEILKNLLT
-311 ARSATPSSVTT
+311 SASQTATTTVATSKTSAASTSSASTSSASTSSASTSQKKTT
-322 SEAPATLSSTT
+322 QSTT
-333 STFQKKT
+333 ST
-340 SQSMATTQS
+340 QSK
-349 RSKVTLSPTTG
+349 SKVTLSPTASSAIKTS
-360 GDRISTT
+360 ITQTT
-367 KTRNTST
+367 KTLTSSTKTKSSLGTTTTESTLNSVAIT
-374 STTKAKTSRSTTTSN
+374 SMKTTLSSQITSATLVTPQTTTTSIV
-389 SFSSAVTT
+389 SSAPIQTAIT
-397 TSLSPQTT
+397 NTLSPATKSSSVVSLQT
-405 SATVIKPQKTTTSTL
+405 ATTSTL

-425 SSAAV
+425 S
-430 TPQTTTTST
+430 
-439 LSPTTTSSA
+439 TSSG
-448 AVTPQTTT
+448 
-456 TSTLSPTTTS
+456 STS
-466 SAAVTPQT
+466 SD
-474 TTTSTLSPTTTSSTA
+474 STA
-489 VTPQTTTT
+489 R
-497 NTLSP
+497 TL
-502 TTTSTNSDN
+502 
-511 AARTMAKD
+511 AKE
-519 LNAQYSAGQL
+519 LNAQYAAGKL
-529 NGKSTCSEGEI
+529 NGKSTCTEGEI

-547 FAICDHSTWIYMECA
+547 FAVCDHSAWVYMECA

-587 NYI
+587 NYF

>member
-1 MSLLYTILLF
+1 MSLLYIILLF
-11 TQLLLLPTNAFDGS
+11 TQFLLLPTDAFDSS

-40 TQESLATYCQSS
+40 TQESLATYCESS

-117 SDDYQAET
+117 SDDSQAET

-135 DGTGASE
+135 EGTGASE
-142 RPFGSAVVDGFD
+142 RPFDSAVVDGFD
-154 FDIENNNNV
+154 FDIENNNEV
-163 GYSALAARLRTLF
+163 GYSALATKLRTLF

-219 GVSGQFNWDTWLN
+219 SVCGQFNWDTWLT
-232 YAQTISPNRDI
+232 YAQTVSPNKNI

-264 SILEST
+264 SLLEST
-270 IAEITSSS
+270 IADIASSS

-289 QAFSNQLN
+289 QAFSNELN
-297 GEPYIQVLKDLLTD
+297 GEPYVEILKNLLT
-311 ARSATPSSVTT
+311 SASQTATTTVATSKTSAASTSSASTSQKKTT
-322 SEAPATLSSTT
+322 QSTT
-333 STFQKKT
+333 ST
-340 SQSMATTQS
+340 QSK
-349 RSKVTLSPTTG
+349 SKVTLSPTASSAIKTS
-360 GDRISTT
+360 ITQTT
-367 KTRNTST
+367 KTLTSSTKTKSSLGTTTTESTLNSVAIT
-374 STTKAKTSRSTTTSN
+374 SMKTTLSSQITSAALVTPQTTTTSIV
-389 SFSSAVTT
+389 SSASLQTAI
-397 TSLSPQTT
+397 TSTLSPATKSSSVVSLQT
-405 SATVIKPQKTTTSTL
+405 ATTSTL

-425 SSAAV
+425 S
-430 TPQTTTTST
+430 
-439 LSPTTTSSA
+439 TSSG
-448 AVTPQTTT
+448 
-456 TSTLSPTTTS
+456 STS
-466 SAAVTPQT
+466 SD
-474 TTTSTLSPTTTSSTA
+474 STA
-489 VTPQTTTT
+489 R
-497 NTLSP
+497 TL
-502 TTTSTNSDN
+502 
-511 AARTMAKD
+511 AKE
-519 LNAQYSAGQL
+519 LNAQYAAGKL
-529 NGKSTCSEGEI
+529 NGKSTCTEGEI

-547 FAICDHSTWIYMECA
+547 FAVCDHSAWVYMECA

-587 NYI
+587 NYF

>member
-1 MSLLYTILLF
+1 MSLLYIILLF
-11 TQLLLLPTNAFDGS
+11 TQFLLPPTDALDSS

-40 TQESLATYCQSS
+40 TQGSLATYCESS

-117 SDDYQAET
+117 SDDSQAET

-135 DGTGASE
+135 EGTGASE
-142 RPFGSAVVDGFD
+142 RPFDSAVVDGFD
-154 FDIENNNNV
+154 FDIENNNEV
-163 GYSALAARLRTLF
+163 GYSALATKLRTLF

-219 GVSGQFNWDTWLN
+219 SVSGQFNWDTWLT
-232 YAQTISPNRDI
+232 YAQTVSPNKNI

-264 SILEST
+264 SLLEST
-270 IAEITSSS
+270 IADIASSS

-289 QAFSNQLN
+289 QAFSNELN
-297 GEPYIQVLKDLLTD
+297 GEPYVEILKNLLT
-311 ARSATPSSVTT
+311 SASQTATTTVASSKTSAASTSSASTSQKKTT
-322 SEAPATLSSTT
+322 QSTT
-333 STFQKKT
+333 ST
-340 SQSMATTQS
+340 QSK
-349 RSKVTLSPTTG
+349 SKVTLSPTASSAIKTS
-360 GDRISTT
+360 ITQTT
-367 KTRNTST
+367 KTLTSSTKTKSSLGTTTTESTLNSVAIT
-374 STTKAKTSRSTTTSN
+374 SMKTTLSSQITSAALVTPQTTTTSIV
-389 SFSSAVTT
+389 SSASLQTAI
-397 TSLSPQTT
+397 TSTLSPATKSSSVVSLQT
-405 SATVIKPQKTTTSTL
+405 ATTSTL

-425 SSAAV
+425 S
-430 TPQTTTTST
+430 
-439 LSPTTTSSA
+439 TSSG
-448 AVTPQTTT
+448 
-456 TSTLSPTTTS
+456 STS
-466 SAAVTPQT
+466 SD
-474 TTTSTLSPTTTSSTA
+474 STA
-489 VTPQTTTT
+489 R
-497 NTLSP
+497 TL
-502 TTTSTNSDN
+502 
-511 AARTMAKD
+511 AKE
-519 LNAQYSAGQL
+519 LNAQYAAGKL
-529 NGKSTCSEGEI
+529 NGKSTCTEGEI

-547 FAICDHSTWIYMECA
+547 FAVCDHSAWVYMECA

-587 NYI
+587 NYF

>member
-1 MSLLYTILLF
+1 MSLLYIILLF
-11 TQLLLLPTNAFDGS
+11 TQFLLPPTDALDSS

-40 TQESLATYCQSS
+40 TQESLATYCESS

-117 SDDYQAET
+117 SGDSQAET

-135 DGTGASE
+135 EGTGASE
-142 RPFGSAVVDGFD
+142 RPFDSAVVDGFD
-154 FDIENNNNV
+154 FDIENNNEV
-163 GYSALAARLRTLF
+163 GYSALATKLRTLF

-219 GVSGQFNWDTWLN
+219 SVSGQFNWDTWLT
-232 YAQTISPNRDI
+232 YAQTVSPNKNI

-264 SILEST
+264 SLLEST
-270 IAEITSSS
+270 IADIASSS

-289 QAFSNQLN
+289 QAFSNELN
-297 GEPYIQVLKDLLTD
+297 GEPYVEILKNLLT
-311 ARSATPSSVTT
+311 SASQTATTTVATSKTSAASTSSASTSSASTSQKKTT
-322 SEAPATLSSTT
+322 QSTT
-333 STFQKKT
+333 ST
-340 SQSMATTQS
+340 QSK
-349 RSKVTLSPTTG
+349 SKVTLSPTASSAIKTS
-360 GDRISTT
+360 ITQTT
-367 KTRNTST
+367 KTLTSSTKTKSSLGTTTTESTLNSVAIT
-374 STTKAKTSRSTTTSN
+374 SMKTTLSSQITSATLVTPQTTTTSIV
-389 SFSSAVTT
+389 SSAPIQTAI
-397 TSLSPQTT
+397 TSTLSPATKSSSVVSLQT
-405 SATVIKPQKTTTSTL
+405 ATTSTL

-425 SSAAV
+425 S
-430 TPQTTTTST
+430 
-439 LSPTTTSSA
+439 TSSG
-448 AVTPQTTT
+448 
-456 TSTLSPTTTS
+456 STS
-466 SAAVTPQT
+466 SD
-474 TTTSTLSPTTTSSTA
+474 STA
-489 VTPQTTTT
+489 R
-497 NTLSP
+497 TL
-502 TTTSTNSDN
+502 
-511 AARTMAKD
+511 AKE
-519 LNAQYSAGQL
+519 LNAQYAAGKL
-529 NGKSTCSEGEI
+529 NGKSTCTEGEI

-547 FAICDHSTWIYMECA
+547 FAVCDHSAWVYMECA

-587 NYI
+587 NYF

>member
-1 MSLLYTILLF
+1 MSLLYIILLF
-11 TQLLLLPTNAFDGS
+11 TQFLLLPTDAFDSS

-40 TQESLATYCQSS
+40 TQESLATYCESS

-70 NFANACSDTFSDGLL
+70 NFANACSNTFSDGLL

-117 SDDYQAET
+117 SDDSQAET

-135 DGTGASE
+135 EGTGASE
-142 RPFGSAVVDGFD
+142 RPFDSAVVDGFD
-154 FDIENNNNV
+154 FDIENNNEV
-163 GYSALAARLRTLF
+163 GYSALATKLRTLF

-219 GVSGQFNWDTWLN
+219 SVCGQFNWDTWLT
-232 YAQTISPNRDI
+232 YAQTVSPNKNI

-264 SILEST
+264 SLLEST
-270 IAEITSSS
+270 IADIASSS

-289 QAFSNQLN
+289 QAFSNELN
-297 GEPYIQVLKDLLTD
+297 GEPYVEILKNLLT
-311 ARSATPSSVTT
+311 SASQTATTTVATSKTSAASTSSASTSSASTSSASTSQKKTT
-322 SEAPATLSSTT
+322 QSTT
-333 STFQKKT
+333 ST
-340 SQSMATTQS
+340 QSK
-349 RSKVTLSPTTG
+349 SKVTLSPTASSAIKTS
-360 GDRISTT
+360 ITQTT
-367 KTRNTST
+367 KTLTSSTKTKSSLGTTTTESTLNSVAIT
-374 STTKAKTSRSTTTSN
+374 SMKTTLSSQITSAALVTPQTTTTSIV
-389 SFSSAVTT
+389 SSAPIQTAI
-397 TSLSPQTT
+397 TSTLSPATKSSSVVSLQT
-405 SATVIKPQKTTTSTL
+405 ATTSTL

-425 SSAAV
+425 S
-430 TPQTTTTST
+430 
-439 LSPTTTSSA
+439 TSSG
-448 AVTPQTTT
+448 
-456 TSTLSPTTTS
+456 STS
-466 SAAVTPQT
+466 SD
-474 TTTSTLSPTTTSSTA
+474 STA
-489 VTPQTTTT
+489 R
-497 NTLSP
+497 TL
-502 TTTSTNSDN
+502 
-511 AARTMAKD
+511 AKE
-519 LNAQYSAGQL
+519 LNAQYAAGKL
-529 NGKSTCSEGEI
+529 NGKSTCTEGEI

-547 FAICDHSTWIYMECA
+547 FAVCDHSAWVYMECA

-587 NYI
+587 NYF

>member
-1 MSLLYTILLF
+1 MSLLYIILLF
-11 TQLLLLPTNAFDGS
+11 TQFLLLPTDAFDSS
-25 ANTNIAVYWGQNSAG
+25 ANTNIAIYWGQNSAG
-40 TQESLATYCQSS
+40 TQESLATYCESS

-117 SDDYQAET
+117 SDDSQAET

-135 DGTGASE
+135 EGTGASE
-142 RPFGSAVVDGFD
+142 RPFDSAVVDGFD
-154 FDIENNNNV
+154 FDIENNNEV
-163 GYSALAARLRTLF
+163 GYSALATKLRTLF

-219 GVSGQFNWDTWLN
+219 SVSGQFNWDTWLT
-232 YAQTISPNRDI
+232 YAQTVSPNKNI

-264 SILEST
+264 SLLEST
-270 IAEITSSS
+270 IADIASSS

-289 QAFSNQLN
+289 QAFSNELN
-297 GEPYIQVLKDLLTD
+297 GEPYVEILKNLLT
-311 ARSATPSSVTT
+311 SASQTATTTVASSKTSAASTSSASTSQKKTT
-322 SEAPATLSSTT
+322 QSTT
-333 STFQKKT
+333 ST
-340 SQSMATTQS
+340 QSK
-349 RSKVTLSPTTG
+349 SKVTLSPTASSAIKTS
-360 GDRISTT
+360 ITQTT
-367 KTRNTST
+367 KTLTSSTKTKSSLGTTTTESTLNSVAIT
-374 STTKAKTSRSTTTSN
+374 SMKTTLSSQITSAALVTPQTTTTSIV
-389 SFSSAVTT
+389 SSASLQTAI
-397 TSLSPQTT
+397 TSTLSPATKSSSVVSLQT
-405 SATVIKPQKTTTSTL
+405 ATTSTL

-425 SSAAV
+425 S
-430 TPQTTTTST
+430 
-439 LSPTTTSSA
+439 TSSG
-448 AVTPQTTT
+448 
-456 TSTLSPTTTS
+456 STS
-466 SAAVTPQT
+466 SD
-474 TTTSTLSPTTTSSTA
+474 STA
-489 VTPQTTTT
+489 R
-497 NTLSP
+497 TL
-502 TTTSTNSDN
+502 
-511 AARTMAKD
+511 AKE
-519 LNAQYSAGQL
+519 LNAQYAAGKL
-529 NGKSTCSEGEI
+529 NGKSTCTEGEI

-547 FAICDHSTWIYMECA
+547 FAVCNHSAWVYMECA

-587 NYI
+587 NYF

>member
-1 MSLLYTILLF
+1 MSLLYIILLF
-11 TQLLLLPTNAFDGS
+11 TQFLLPPTDAFDSS

-40 TQESLATYCQSS
+40 TQESLATYCESS

-117 SDDYQAET
+117 SDDSQAET

-135 DGTGASE
+135 EGTGASE
-142 RPFGSAVVDGFD
+142 RPFDSAVVDGFD
-154 FDIENNNNV
+154 FDIENNNEV
-163 GYSALAARLRTLF
+163 GYSALATKLRTLF

-219 GVSGQFNWDTWLN
+219 SVCGQFNWDTWLT
-232 YAQTISPNRDI
+232 YAQTVSPNKNI

-264 SILEST
+264 SLLEST
-270 IAEITSSS
+270 IADIASSS

-289 QAFSNQLN
+289 QAFSNELN
-297 GEPYIQVLKDLLTD
+297 GEPYVEILKNLLT
-311 ARSATPSSVTT
+311 SASQTATTTVATSKTSAASTSSASTSQKKTT
-322 SEAPATLSSTT
+322 QSTT
-333 STFQKKT
+333 ST
-340 SQSMATTQS
+340 QSK
-349 RSKVTLSPTTG
+349 SKVTLSPTASSAIKTS
-360 GDRISTT
+360 ITQTT
-367 KTRNTST
+367 KTLTSSTKTKSSLGTTTTESTLNSVAIT
-374 STTKAKTSRSTTTSN
+374 SMKTTLSSQITSAALVTPQTTTTSIV
-389 SFSSAVTT
+389 SSAPIQTAI
-397 TSLSPQTT
+397 TSTLSPATKSSSVVSLQT
-405 SATVIKPQKTTTSTL
+405 ATTSTL

-425 SSAAV
+425 S
-430 TPQTTTTST
+430 
-439 LSPTTTSSA
+439 TSSG
-448 AVTPQTTT
+448 
-456 TSTLSPTTTS
+456 STS
-466 SAAVTPQT
+466 SD
-474 TTTSTLSPTTTSSTA
+474 STA
-489 VTPQTTTT
+489 R
-497 NTLSP
+497 TL
-502 TTTSTNSDN
+502 
-511 AARTMAKD
+511 AKE
-519 LNAQYSAGQL
+519 LNAQYAAGKL
-529 NGKSTCSEGEI
+529 NGKSTCTEGEI

-547 FAICDHSTWIYMECA
+547 FAVCNHSAWVYMECA

-587 NYI
+587 NYF

>member
-1 MSLLYTILLF
+1 MSLLYIILLF
-11 TQLLLLPTNAFDGS
+11 TQFLLPPTDAFDSS

-40 TQESLATYCQSS
+40 TQESLATYCESS

-117 SDDYQAET
+117 SDDSQAET

-135 DGTGASE
+135 EGTGASE
-142 RPFGSAVVDGFD
+142 RPFDSAVVDGFD
-154 FDIENNNNV
+154 FDIENNNEV
-163 GYSALAARLRTLF
+163 GYSALATKLRTLF

-219 GVSGQFNWDTWLN
+219 SVSGQFNWDTWLT
-232 YAQTISPNRDI
+232 YAQTVSPNKNI

-264 SILEST
+264 SLLEST
-270 IAEITSSS
+270 IADIASSS

-289 QAFSNQLN
+289 QAFSNELN
-297 GEPYIQVLKDLLTD
+297 GEPYVEILKNLLT
-311 ARSATPSSVTT
+311 SASQTATTTVASSKTSAASTSSASTSQKKTT
-322 SEAPATLSSTT
+322 QSTT
-333 STFQKKT
+333 ST
-340 SQSMATTQS
+340 QSK
-349 RSKVTLSPTTG
+349 SKVTLSPTASSAIKTS
-360 GDRISTT
+360 ITQTT
-367 KTRNTST
+367 KTLTSSTKTKSSLGTTTTESTLNSVAIT
-374 STTKAKTSRSTTTSN
+374 SMKTTLSSQITSATLVTPQTTTTSIV
-389 SFSSAVTT
+389 SSAPIQTAI
-397 TSLSPQTT
+397 TSTLSPATKSSSVVSLQT
-405 SATVIKPQKTTTSTL
+405 ATTSTL

-425 SSAAV
+425 S
-430 TPQTTTTST
+430 
-439 LSPTTTSSA
+439 TSSG
-448 AVTPQTTT
+448 
-456 TSTLSPTTTS
+456 STS
-466 SAAVTPQT
+466 SD
-474 TTTSTLSPTTTSSTA
+474 STA
-489 VTPQTTTT
+489 R
-497 NTLSP
+497 TL
-502 TTTSTNSDN
+502 
-511 AARTMAKD
+511 AKE
-519 LNAQYSAGQL
+519 LNAQYAAGKL
-529 NGKSTCSEGEI
+529 NGKSTCTEGEI

-547 FAICDHSTWIYMECA
+547 FAVCDHSAWVYMECA

-570 DSGDSV
+570 DFGDSV

-587 NYI
+587 NYF

>member
-1 MSLLYTILLF
+1 MSLLYIILLF
-11 TQLLLLPTNAFDGS
+11 TQFLLLPTDAFDSS

-40 TQESLATYCQSS
+40 TQESLATYCESS

-117 SDDYQAET
+117 SDDSQAET

-135 DGTGASE
+135 EGTGASE
-142 RPFGSAVVDGFD
+142 RPFDSAVVDGFD
-154 FDIENNNNV
+154 FDIENNNEV
-163 GYSALAARLRTLF
+163 GYSALATKLRTLF

-219 GVSGQFNWDTWLN
+219 SVSGQFNWDTWLT
-232 YAQTISPNRDI
+232 YAQTVSPNKNI

-264 SILEST
+264 SLLEST
-270 IAEITSSS
+270 IADIASSS

-289 QAFSNQLN
+289 QAFSNELN
-297 GEPYIQVLKDLLTD
+297 GEPYVEILKNLLT
-311 ARSATPSSVTT
+311 SASQTATTTVASSKTSAASTSSASTSQKKTT
-322 SEAPATLSSTT
+322 QSTT
-333 STFQKKT
+333 ST
-340 SQSMATTQS
+340 QSK
-349 RSKVTLSPTTG
+349 SKVTLPPTASSAIKTS
-360 GDRISTT
+360 ITQTT
-367 KTRNTST
+367 KTLTSSTKTKSSLGTTTTESTLNSVAIT
-374 STTKAKTSRSTTTSN
+374 SMKTTLSSQITSAALVTPQTTTTSIV
-389 SFSSAVTT
+389 SSASLQTAI
-397 TSLSPQTT
+397 TSTLSPATKSSSVVSLQT
-405 SATVIKPQKTTTSTL
+405 ATTSTL

-425 SSAAV
+425 S
-430 TPQTTTTST
+430 
-439 LSPTTTSSA
+439 TSSG
-448 AVTPQTTT
+448 
-456 TSTLSPTTTS
+456 STS
-466 SAAVTPQT
+466 SD
-474 TTTSTLSPTTTSSTA
+474 STA
-489 VTPQTTTT
+489 R
-497 NTLSP
+497 TL
-502 TTTSTNSDN
+502 
-511 AARTMAKD
+511 AKE
-519 LNAQYSAGQL
+519 LNAQYAAGKL
-529 NGKSTCSEGEI
+529 NGKSTCTEGEI

-547 FAICDHSTWIYMECA
+547 FAVCNHSAWVYMECA

-587 NYI
+587 NYF

>member
-1 MSLLYTILLF
+1 MSLLYIILLF
-11 TQLLLLPTNAFDGS
+11 TQFLLLPTDAFDSS

-40 TQESLATYCQSS
+40 TQESLATYCESS

-117 SDDYQAET
+117 SDDSQAET

-135 DGTGASE
+135 EGTGASE
-142 RPFGSAVVDGFD
+142 RPFDSAVVDGFD
-154 FDIENNNNV
+154 FDIENNNEV
-163 GYSALAARLRTLF
+163 GYSALATKLRTLF

-219 GVSGQFNWDTWLN
+219 SVSGQFNWDTWLT
-232 YAQTISPNRDI
+232 YAQTVSPNKNI

-264 SILEST
+264 SLLEST
-270 IAEITSSS
+270 IADIASSS

-289 QAFSNQLN
+289 QAFSNELN
-297 GEPYIQVLKDLLTD
+297 GEPYVEILKNLLT
-311 ARSATPSSVTT
+311 SASQTATTTVATSKTSAASTSSASTSSASTSSASTSQKKTT
-322 SEAPATLSSTT
+322 QSTT
-333 STFQKKT
+333 ST
-340 SQSMATTQS
+340 QSK
-349 RSKVTLSPTTG
+349 SKVTLPPTASSAIKTS
-360 GDRISTT
+360 ITQTT
-367 KTRNTST
+367 KTLTSSTKTKSSLGTTTTESTLNSVAIT
-374 STTKAKTSRSTTTSN
+374 SMKTTLSSQITSAALVTPQTTTTSIV
-389 SFSSAVTT
+389 SSASLQTAI
-397 TSLSPQTT
+397 TSTLSPATKSSSVVSLQT
-405 SATVIKPQKTTTSTL
+405 ATTSTL

-425 SSAAV
+425 S
-430 TPQTTTTST
+430 
-439 LSPTTTSSA
+439 TSSG
-448 AVTPQTTT
+448 
-456 TSTLSPTTTS
+456 STS
-466 SAAVTPQT
+466 SD
-474 TTTSTLSPTTTSSTA
+474 STA
-489 VTPQTTTT
+489 R
-497 NTLSP
+497 TL
-502 TTTSTNSDN
+502 
-511 AARTMAKD
+511 AKE
-519 LNAQYSAGQL
+519 LNAQYAAGKL
-529 NGKSTCSEGEI
+529 NGKSTCTEGEI

-547 FAICDHSTWIYMECA
+547 FAVCDHSAWVYMECA

-587 NYI
+587 NYF